1 MIKPRILAVS
11 FLLILFT
18 LTSNGAKSSICFT
31 FDDLPVDTHSDKS
44 VSFQRSVISGLV
56 HTCKQYHIPAIG
68 FVNEGKMYRK
78 DKRVDSAQIVLLQ
91 TWLKAKL
98 ELGNHTF
105 SHPDYNK
112 TSCVNFGEDIL
123 NGEKITR
130 PLMKKHHKKLQYFR
144 HPFLSIG
151 DSQAKYDS
159 LEQFLAANKYIVA
172 PITIENDDWI
182 FDDAYDSASV
192 KKDSVL
198 MRQIGQSY
206 IEFTEKQIK
215 YNEMLSVKVFR
226 RNISQILLLHSNAI
240 NRDYLPEIAQMCKR
254 NNYKF
259 VSIERSLR
267 DKAYLSKI
275 TNFGDWGASWL
286 IRWAMSMDIKGNLYA
301 GLPLTPAY
309 VLKLAGMPLDYK

>member
-1 MIKPRILAVS
+1 
-11 FLLILFT
+11 
-18 LTSNGAKSSICFT
+18 
-31 FDDLPVDTHSDKS
+31 
-44 VSFQRSVISGLV
+44 
-56 HTCKQYHIPAIG
+56 
-68 FVNEGKMYRK
+68 
-78 DKRVDSAQIVLLQ
+78 
-91 TWLKAKL
+91 
-98 ELGNHTF
+98 
-105 SHPDYNK
+105 
-112 TSCVNFGEDIL
+112 
-123 NGEKITR
+123 
-130 PLMKKHHKKLQYFR
+130 MKKHHKKLQYFR

-159 LEQFLAANKYIVA
+159 LEQFLAAHKYIVA

-240 NRDYLPEIAQMCKR
+240 NRDYLPQIAQMCKR